1 MIAPA
6 PHQPAPDS
14 AAARARASVASR
26 VTVATVVI
34 AVFTG
39 LVWADAV
46 GLGGAPPAWWLA
58 PLVVAVAARGAAEF
72 AGLFAAAGAPI
83 RGRLVQLLAV
93 FVAVSAGVGA
103 QAATVVPD
111 APRAVPLGW
120 TAAAITAALVVLLA
134 AEVAGYARGTRALD
148 RVASGALVVAW
159 LGLPLAF
166 MVALR
171 LLCVEDLGPEQRG
184 PGHLGILPL
193 VSLVA
198 VVKAGDIAA
207 YVVGSLLGRT
217 KMAPQLSPG
226 KTWEGATASL
236 LASLAA
242 AWFVI
247 ERAGLAAGARP
258 WGGWPLYGLA
268 VGAAGMLGDLAES
281 LAKRELGAKDSGR
294 MLGGLG
300 GVLDLVDSLLL
311 AAPVAWLLWAAG
323 R

>member
-1 MIAPA
+1 MS
-6 PHQPAPDS
+6 PHVPHAHDP
-14 AAARARASVASR
+14 AAARASLRSRAA
-26 VTVATVVI
+26 VATVLI
-34 AVFTG
+34 AVFAG

-46 GLGGAPPAWWLA
+46 GLGGAPPVWWLA
-58 PLVVAVAARGAAEF
+58 PLVVAVAARGADEF
-72 AGLFAAAGAPI
+72 AGLYAAAGVPI
-83 RGRLVQLLAV
+83 RGPLVQLLAV
-93 FVAVSAGVGA
+93 IVAVSAGVGA
-103 QAATVVPD
+103 QAAAFAGPL
-111 APRAVPLGW
+111 APRAAPLGW
-120 TAAAITAALVVLLA
+120 TAAAMAVALVALLA
-134 AEVAGYARGTRALD
+134 AEVARYARGTRALD
-148 RVASGALVVAW
+148 RVAAGMLVVAW

-171 LLCVEDLGPEQRG
+171 LVCVENLGPEQRG
-184 PGHLGILPL
+184 PGHFGILPL

-198 VVKAGDIAA
+198 VVKAGDIMA
-207 YVVGSLLGRT
+207 YVVGSLVGRR

-226 KTWEGATASL
+226 KTWEGGVASL
-236 LASLAA
+236 IASLGV

-247 ERAGLAAGARP
+247 ERAGIAPEARP

-268 VGAAGMLGDLAES
+268 VGGAGMLGDLAES

-311 AAPVAWLLWAAG
+311 AAPVAWLLWALG

>member
-1 MIAPA
+1 MRVRDVRAHDGDKP
-6 PHQPAPDS
+6 PNRRS
-14 AAARARASVASR
+14 RAA
-26 VTVATVVI
+26 VATVLI
-34 AVFTG
+34 AVFAG

-46 GLGGAPPAWWLA
+46 GLGGAPPVWWLA

-72 AGLFAAAGAPI
+72 AGLYAAAGVPI
-83 RGRLVQLLAV
+83 RGPLVQLLAV
-93 FVAVSAGVGA
+93 IVAVSAGVGA
-103 QAATVVPD
+103 QAAAFAGPL
-111 APRAVPLGW
+111 APRAAPLGW
-120 TAAAITAALVVLLA
+120 TAAALATALVMLLA
-134 AEVAGYARGTRALD
+134 AEVAGYARGTRALE
-148 RVASGALVVAW
+148 RVAAGMLVVAW

-171 LLCVEDLGPEQRG
+171 LVCVENLGPEQRG

-193 VSLVA
+193 VSLVV
-198 VVKAGDIAA
+198 VVKAGDIMA
-207 YVVGSLLGRT
+207 YVVGSLVGRR
-217 KMAPQLSPG
+217 KMAPLLSPG
-226 KTWEGATASL
+226 KTWEGGVASL
-236 LASLAA
+236 AASLAA

-247 ERAGLAAGARP
+247 ERTGIAPGARP

-311 AAPVAWLLWAAG
+311 AAPVAWLLWALS
-323 R
+323 RS